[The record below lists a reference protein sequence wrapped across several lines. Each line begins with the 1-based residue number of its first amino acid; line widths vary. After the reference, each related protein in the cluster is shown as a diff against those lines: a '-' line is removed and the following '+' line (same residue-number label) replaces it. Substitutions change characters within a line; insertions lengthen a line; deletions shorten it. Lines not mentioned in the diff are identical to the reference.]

1 MVLWFGEKSA
11 NRAPP
16 SPPGL
21 RMECRTAR
29 AKVTGAATHP
39 GNTPAREKN
48 YKARASR
55 APGAWALKP
64 KENIPAGAVDGAY
77 PGPDH
82 RAPEGPAEAGPGG
95 PAEQGPKGQTA
106 LEPTRA

>member
-21 RMECRTAR
+21 RMECRRAR
-29 AKVTGAATHP
+29 AKATGAATHP

-55 APGAWALKP
+55 PPGARACEFHELS
-64 KENIPAGAVDGAY
+64 
-77 PGPDH
+77 PGPVVLLPCCG
-82 RAPEGPAEAGPGG
+82 R
-95 PAEQGPKGQTA
+95 EQLGTGKRD
-106 LEPTRA
+106 LR